1 MVFNVFVLTPVS
13 QDMGI
18 FHFYNIHLL
27 ITIIIAS
34 YNRPYKI
41 RRYILTLYYS
51 NIPFNQL
58 NINSNIKFP
67 ASDASVI
74 LLNTKPP
81 PPYLK
86 IKTKITFNNL

>member
-1 MVFNVFVLTPVS
+1 MVVNVFVFNPVS

-34 YNRPYKI
+34 YNKPYKI
-41 RRYILTLYYS
+41 RQHIRTLNYS

-58 NINSNIKFP
+58 YTNFNLIFP
-67 ASDASVI
+67 ASDERAI
-74 LLNTKPP
+74 PLNQKSPLHT
-81 PPYLK
+81 
-86 IKTKITFNNL
+86 